1 MNGRRII
8 FIGDDIAGTQYD
20 VAHVKWGSFWK
31 LPKIDQYKELI
42 DYCTTTDAT
51 QNGKRGLIFTGPNG
65 ATIFLP
71 AAGGRIGYEM
81 GDSGVNCWSSTA
93 NRGAGSDKAY
103 YYSDLQGW
111 NGYTFRR
118 TGYPVRPVYSIDL
131 SISQNHV
138 IITIGN
144 STTIDIT
151 EGNGNYEISCSN
163 SEIVKAKING
173 STITLTAQ
181 GLGSAVVTIKDTFT
195 NQTVDIA
202 VSVRS
207 AVSYVPAEAIDLGLP
222 SGTLWAS
229 WNLGATKPEEYG
241 GYYSWGETEVKDV
254 YDWSN
259 YTHCEGT
266 SESCSNIG
274 DNIAGTEYD
283 VAHMKWGGSWLMPSR
298 TQIDELIKYC
308 SHEWTSENGVIGDK
322 FISKKNGNSIF
333 LPAAGFY
340 WDEDLVSLSEY
351 SYYWS
356 DSQSPDRETHA
367 YGLKS
372 NDDNTSTSR
381 SKRMYGFPVRPVWP
395 AEPVQDLSISQNSVA
410 LTVGSNTSVEII
422 SGSGN
427 YELSNSNSSVLEAT
441 LDGTTIWFSA
451 INAGIAVVTVK
462 DNSTRQ
468 TATINVFVSLFEDF
482 PIAEAIDL
490 GLPSGTKWASWNVG
504 AFYPEQFGGYYSWG
518 ETEKK
523 DYYYWTTYSF
533 SDGTG
538 TIIPHIV
545 DDIAGTKYDIAH
557 AKWGEYWHI
566 PRVEQIKELLDNC
579 TYEWTTRNGVNGTL
593 FTGPNGATI
602 FLPASGMREYDDL
615 FFRNTTGR
623 YWSSEGDSDFYSGFL
638 NFYSG
643 LWNQWRLWR
652 YLGFSVR
659 AVYSDEPLNSLK
671 LSQNSI
677 VLATGK
683 KVTIE
688 IVSGSGNYEISNSN
702 ESVVKSSL
710 VDTAIS
716 LTPLSDGNS
725 IVSVK
730 DISSGQSAIIEVS
743 VLYPSGECPVAEAV
757 DLGLPSGTRWASWN
771 VGASKPEEFGG
782 YYAWGETE
790 EKDYYDWS
798 NYTHCDGS
806 STTCHRFNDDIA
818 DSEYDVAHVKWGGS
832 WTLPTQMQIRELVR
846 YCSREWSSQN
856 GVNGILFTGPNGA
869 TVFFPAAG
877 FCWLGSLYAGSME
890 GNYYWSSIPENSNA
904 WGGAYGLFFDS
915 NDCHGFNRYGRDYG
929 FPVRPVCPPALIPDL
944 SISQDSVE
952 LNVGNT
958 AFIEI
963 TSGSGNYEI
972 TNTNTSVVDATLDGT
987 LIKLKGL
994 SEGSA
999 VVTVKDVS
1007 SNQTADI
1014 FVSVGPEIPSTRSI
1028 SRPFYIYRN
1037 DGGFN
1042 AFYHDDIDSIMYS
1055 NFDADSIYHADI
1067 VSQIIYTADSIYIIP
1082 VEAIDSISFI
1092 TPETV
1097 YKPGVRVIDDL
1108 AEYVISSDSVSFV
1121 IAYATPQNLLPK
1133 VGEKI
1138 VTTSLSDGFPE
1149 GFVGKVMTIENVAD
1163 GIKVNC
1169 EGAGLTDI
1177 YEVFFGCTH
1186 NEEYNDPVGKR
1197 NAKSQF
1203 EPGVLIIRPGKNYR
1217 DLRETLTVEYDYLDD
1232 IAFGF
1237 TPDLAFNIEP
1247 VWTIKAFVIV
1257 SPLVGVYASAICT
1270 GDFYVEERVG
1280 LTGSLKWEKDFPIP
1294 VISRDHI
1301 PVYPPYLYFYENIGA
1316 FIRADFESAFKC
1328 NWNQHYRQVITLEY
1342 SNIGDQILKKPS
1354 KIPFLVNSSH
1364 GEEGLL
1370 NGTLAAGVYAEC
1382 GFTLIDKAIDRV
1394 GVRGEYG
1401 WEASAQ
1407 AVIHKR
1413 DFEEACRSTALY
1425 EQMRNCG
1432 FTVNNFWN
1440 FSILA
1445 AAGPWGVDWTPLHNK
1460 KELWRMSYVPE
1471 FSNLEASSKGGK
1483 AICNMTASGKIL
1495 NPLGVGFAIV
1505 DKNDNQEFASFA
1517 DYKGETT
1524 DYQCEFS
1531 NLPKN
1536 KKYTVYP
1543 TVKAW
1548 DYTML
1553 ATPTCEL
1560 KVTGMPVS
1568 ITDFKQTGSHY
1579 EKDGYTYNGWTYS
1592 YEYDVTVTVELDD
1605 TEGVADWG
1613 YVYEDPN
1620 GKIARI
1626 SLKDF
1631 SSPYSDSRYVYYR
1644 NEASSTVRL
1653 YEFVKYEG
1661 SENYEYGEP
1670 VDYEVHHGLTTCPD
1684 GNHPHMIDMG
1694 LPSGTKW
1701 ACCNVGAS
1709 SPEQYGGY
1717 YAWGETEE
1725 KSVYN
1730 DVTYKYSSGV
1740 DEDGDGWYDDYHEDT
1755 DSFGIWQ
1762 HIGDDIAGTQYDVAH
1777 VKWGGSWRMPSY
1789 EQQWELLENCSWT
1802 WTTQNGVNGM
1812 LVTGPNGGTVFLPA
1826 AGYRWY
1832 DNLDEEGLYG
1842 YYWSSSLSPDSEYG
1856 AYYLFLG
1863 FTNKYWY
1870 NRGLGLS
1877 VRAVCP

>member
-1 MNGRRII
+1 M
-8 FIGDDIAGTQYD
+8 
-20 VAHVKWGSFWK
+20 
-31 LPKIDQYKELI
+31 
-42 DYCTTTDAT
+42 
-51 QNGKRGLIFTGPNG
+51 
-65 ATIFLP
+65 
-71 AAGGRIGYEM
+71 
-81 GDSGVNCWSSTA
+81 
-93 NRGAGSDKAY
+93 
-103 YYSDLQGW
+103 
-111 NGYTFRR
+111 
-118 TGYPVRPVYSIDL
+118 
-131 SISQNHV
+131 
-138 IITIGN
+138 
-144 STTIDIT
+144 
-151 EGNGNYEISCSN
+151 
-163 SEIVKAKING
+163 
-173 STITLTAQ
+173 
-181 GLGSAVVTIKDTFT
+181 
-195 NQTVDIA
+195 
-202 VSVRS
+202 
-207 AVSYVPAEAIDLGLP
+207 
-222 SGTLWAS
+222 
-229 WNLGATKPEEYG
+229 
-241 GYYSWGETEVKDV
+241 
-254 YDWSN
+254 
-259 YTHCEGT
+259 
-266 SESCSNIG
+266 
-274 DNIAGTEYD
+274 
-283 VAHMKWGGSWLMPSR
+283 
-298 TQIDELIKYC
+298 
-308 SHEWTSENGVIGDK
+308 
-322 FISKKNGNSIF
+322 
-333 LPAAGFY
+333 
-340 WDEDLVSLSEY
+340 
-351 SYYWS
+351 
-356 DSQSPDRETHA
+356 
-367 YGLKS
+367 
-372 NDDNTSTSR
+372 
-381 SKRMYGFPVRPVWP
+381 
-395 AEPVQDLSISQNSVA
+395 
-410 LTVGSNTSVEII
+410 
-422 SGSGN
+422 
-427 YELSNSNSSVLEAT
+427 
-441 LDGTTIWFSA
+441 
-451 INAGIAVVTVK
+451 
-462 DNSTRQ
+462 
-468 TATINVFVSLFEDF
+468 VFVGLSAPSLYSQGDTNIC
-482 PIAEAIDL
+482 PDDHHPHMIDL
-490 GLPSGTKWASWNVG
+490 GLPSGTKWACCNVD
-504 AFYPEQFGGYYSWG
+504 A
-518 ETEKK
+518 
-523 DYYYWTTYSF
+523 
-533 SDGTG
+533 
-538 TIIPHIV
+538 
-545 DDIAGTKYDIAH
+545 
-557 AKWGEYWHI
+557 
-566 PRVEQIKELLDNC
+566 
-579 TYEWTTRNGVNGTL
+579 
-593 FTGPNGATI
+593 
-602 FLPASGMREYDDL
+602 
-615 FFRNTTGR
+615 
-623 YWSSEGDSDFYSGFL
+623 
-638 NFYSG
+638 
-643 LWNQWRLWR
+643 
-652 YLGFSVR
+652 
-659 AVYSDEPLNSLK
+659 NS
-671 LSQNSI
+671 
-677 VLATGK
+677 
-683 KVTIE
+683 
-688 IVSGSGNYEISNSN
+688 
-702 ESVVKSSL
+702 
-710 VDTAIS
+710 
-716 LTPLSDGNS
+716 
-725 IVSVK
+725 
-730 DISSGQSAIIEVS
+730 
-743 VLYPSGECPVAEAV
+743 
-757 DLGLPSGTRWASWN
+757 
-771 VGASKPEEFGG
+771 PEEDGG

-790 EKDYYDWS
+790 TKEYYDWS
-798 NYTHCDGS
+798 TYVHCDG
-806 STTCHRFNDDIA
+806 TMDTYHHIGDDIA
-818 DSEYDVAHVKWGGS
+818 GTEYDVAHVKWRGS
-832 WTLPTQMQIRELVR
+832 WQIP
-846 YCSREWSSQN
+846 SREQMLELESNCTKTWVTQN
-856 GVNGILFTGPNGA
+856 GVSGLLFRGRNSSSIFMPSSG
-869 TVFFPAAG
+869 FFDND
-877 FCWLGSLYAGSME
+877 FISYKGSDGH
-890 GNYYWSSIPENSNA
+890 YWSSSNVGNGSLA
-904 WGGAYGLFFDS
+904 SFELFFDS
-915 NDCHGFNRYGRDYG
+915 ETFIVASNNPEMGFSI
-929 FPVRPVCPPALIPDL
+929 RPVCPPAPIPDL

-972 TNTNTSVVDATLDGT
+972 TNSNTNVIEAKFDGT

-994 SEGSA
+994 SEGKA
-999 VVTVKDVS
+999 VVSIMDTS
-1007 SNQTADI
+1007 SEQTADI
-1014 FVSVGPEIPSTRSI
+1014 SVTVDPEIPSTVSI
-1028 SRPFYIYRN
+1028 SRPLFIYRN

-1055 NFDADSIYHADI
+1055 NFDADSIYHKDI
-1067 VSQIIYTADSIYIIP
+1067 VSQVIYTADSIYIIP

-1092 TPETV
+1092 APETV

-1108 AEYVISSDSVSFV
+1108 AEYIVSSDSISFV
-1121 IAYATPQNLLPK
+1121 IAYATPHNLLPK
-1133 VGEKI
+1133 EGENI

-1169 EGAGLTDI
+1169 ERVGITDI
-1177 YEVFFGCTH
+1177 YEVFYGCTR
-1186 NEEYNDPVGKR
+1186 NEEYNGPTGKR
-1197 NAKSQF
+1197 KAKSQF
-1203 EPGVLIIRPGKNYR
+1203 EPGVLIIRPGKIYR

-1342 SNIGDQILKKPS
+1342 SNIGDQVLKKPS

-1382 GFTLIDKAIDRV
+1382 GLTLIDKAIDRV

-1684 GNHPHMIDMG
+1684 DHHPHAIDLG

-1709 SPEQYGGY
+1709 KPVEYGGY
-1717 YAWGETEE
+1717 YAWGEIEE
-1725 KSVYN
+1725 KSYY
-1730 DVTYKYSSGV
+1730 DWDTYKYYNSSTY
-1740 DEDGDGWYDDYHEDT
+1740 EWIY
-1755 DSFGIWQ
+1755 
-1762 HIGDDIAGTQYDVAH
+1762 IGDDIAGTQYDVAH
-1777 VKWGGSWRMPSY
+1777 VKWGGSWRMPSH
-1789 EQQWELLENCSWT
+1789 EQQVELLENCNRE
-1802 WTTQNGVNGM
+1802 WTTQNDVTGM

-1826 AGYRWY
+1826 AGDRYEDY
-1832 DNLDEEGLYG
+1832 SIYGEDVGL
-1842 YYWSSSLSPDSEYG
+1842 YWSSSLASYYYG
-1856 AYYLFLG
+1856 SAFILFFG
-1863 FTNKYWY
+1863 SDKWHWDNGD
-1870 NRGLGLS
+1870 RGSGES